1 MATGLLLVALSVAI
15 FVALDYVLE
24 GYLRRNSH

>member
-15 FVALDYVLE
+15 FVALDFLLE

>member
-15 FVALDYVLE
+15 FIALDYLLE

>member
-1 MATGLLLVALSVAI
+1 MATGMLLVALSVAI
-15 FVALDYVLE
+15 FVALDVLLE

>member
-15 FVALDYVLE
+15 FVVLDFVLE
-24 GYLRRNSH
+24 GYLRRNSN

>member
-1 MATGLLLVALSVAI
+1 MATGLVLIALSVAI
-15 FVALDYVLE
+15 FVALDFLLE